1 MSSENSPTAEC
12 DLIMKGGLTSGIV
25 YPRAVVELAKKY
37 RFRQI
42 GGASA
47 GAIAATMAA
56 AAELGRQRA
65 IDSGTNPTVPFT
77 ALNAI
82 PTELGSTLA
91 SLFQPSPATGAAYDA
106 LMIWVDTNKTTR
118 SKLAGSAALIVR
130 NAKAVFVASLALLM
144 IAAASFDVALIGV
157 PRSGHRIVLLLIAVA
172 FWTPFAAAGAIL
184 LSAMVLASRANKAIG
199 SNGFGICDGHSR
211 RTGSSPVPLTDWMEN
226 ALRNLA
232 GTTDSNAPVCFGD
245 LWGAPAATAYRE
257 AFVEEHGHAVPL
269 VSHKKGE
276 GGLSPTTRR
285 RLRSMRNTDC
295 LVMTTN
301 LSHRRPYRFPFDT
314 AEFMWCEHCLTTY
327 FPASVV
333 SHMKAGTIAV
343 GEIDVGTKEAPRS
356 ISGTCTVHANSPLYY
371 LPLAPDIPL
380 VVAARISLSFPG
392 LISAVPFYSVDRTR
406 TAEHQNVVQV
416 WFSDGGI
423 ASNFPMRFFDS
434 MWPSRPTFG
443 INLSSVNPD
452 TPEMVWRPKPG
463 SGGRL
468 PKYTAMA
475 SMSGFVGAILD
486 TMQNWNDNI
495 QITMPGFRD
504 RIVVVRQYADEGG
517 MNLNMP
523 ADIIER
529 LADRGG
535 EAGRNITQGNSAT
548 GLGPFDFD
556 MHQWIRYRSGMAA
569 IDETLS
575 DMHDHWANGMQEHV
589 ESHDSATKTKYPA
602 GAGDLEATHL
612 VLALAESLAELG
624 HPASLGNVPRPQA
637 TVRLTPPL

>member
-1 MSSENSPTAEC
+1 MLINANPSEEC

-65 IDSGTNPTVPFT
+65 IDGGTDTDAPFARLNTV
-77 ALNAI
+77 

-91 SLFQPSPATGAAYDA
+91 SLFQPSPTTAAAFDT
-106 LMIWVDTNKTTR
+106 LMIWVDTKRTMP
-118 SKLAGSAALIVR
+118 SKLKSTAALIARRLPRVFWGTL
-130 NAKAVFVASLALLM
+130 AALAV
-144 IAAASFDVALIGV
+144 AAALFDIALIGI
-157 PRSGHRIVLLLIAVA
+157 PRSTHRMVLLIIALAIWVPVA
-172 FWTPFAAAGAIL
+172 MLVSLLVGAAR
-184 LSAMVLASRANKAIG
+184 LASQANEAIAA
-199 SNGFGICDGHSR
+199 NGFGMCNGHHR
-211 RTGSSPVPLTDWMEN
+211 RTSTSPIALTDWMEET
-226 ALRNLA
+226 LRRLA
-232 GTTDSNAPVCFGD
+232 GSADESPVCFGD
-245 LWGAPAATAYRE
+245 LWGAAATRAYRE
-257 AFVEEHGHAVPL
+257 AFIEVHGHGVPL
-269 VSHKKGE
+269 VTHSHGE
-276 GGLSPTTRR
+276 ERLSPTIRR
-285 RLRSMRNTDC
+285 TLRGQRITDC

-314 AEFMWCEHCLTTY
+314 AEFMWCELCLRDY
-327 FPASVV
+327 FPATVV
-333 SHMKAGTIAV
+333 DHMKARTVAVGTIN
-343 GEIDVGTKEAPRS
+343 VGTSEAPRS
-356 ISGTCTVHANSPLYY
+356 LAGTCTVHANAPLYY
-371 LPLAPDIPL
+371 LPLAPDVPL

-392 LISAVPFYSVDRTR
+392 LISALPFYSVDRTR

-423 ASNFPMRFFDS
+423 ASNFPMRFFDAV
-434 MWPSRPTFG
+434 WPSRPTFG
-443 INLSSVNPD
+443 INLSTINPD
-452 TPEMVWRPKPG
+452 TSDMVWRPKPG

-468 PKYTAMA
+468 PKYTPLA
-475 SMSGFVGAILD
+475 SLGSFVGSILD